1 LLAALKFF
9 AILNE
14 PVDFLAQVGFFTP
27 KVFRI
32 LAAVEL
38 AAFALA
44 NATQTSS
51 PSQCCRFAPL
61 GFPKMLK
68 ACFG

>member
-1 LLAALKFF
+1 MAMVGTEKEELMNLSIFSLKS
-9 AILNE
+9 
-14 PVDFLAQVGFFTP
+14 VFFTP

-44 NATQTSS
+44 NAAQTSS